1 MEDMYTYLDYLAA
14 TYPWVTVESLG
25 QSFEGQDMR
34 VAKVFTHIL
43 WTSHWFM
50 NLWTQGVPG
59 RGWVRSQASHV
70 GGRRH
75 PRPRVDQPC
84 REHLPPPGAR
94 GERRGAPGVY
104 TGARLVH
111 E

>member
-34 VAKVFTHIL
+34 VAKVMTHIFWTIHFL
-43 WTSHWFM
+43 WTP
-50 NLWTQGVPG
+50 GVPR
-59 RGWVRSQASHV
+59 RGWVRAQARDV

-75 PRPRVDQPC
+75 PRPGVDQPR
-84 REHLPPPGAR
+84 REHLPPPWAG

-104 TGARLVH
+104 PGARLVNI
-111 E
+111 